1 MGNSHIGWISGAGKT
16 KRTTTSTRHIQPIG
30 LRIVSGSESEELSK
44 YLAIAMEYLLLAQQD
59 VKSFAGWKE
68 VRVPLL
74 QEITFNPQNGQNL
87 TFP

>member
-16 KRTTTSTRHIQPIG
+16 KRMTISTRHIQPIG